1 MLFLHFIHL
10 LLLGL
15 GVAAKTHVFHY
26 NATYVDANPDG
37 TFQRRMIGIN
47 NEWPVPTIRVRKN
60 DRVQIH
66 LTNGLG
72 DRNTSLH
79 FHGLF
84 MKGNNAMD
92 GPEMVTQCPIPPGY
106 TFTYDFIVA
115 DQAGTYWYHS
125 HSGSQYA
132 DGLRG
137 LFIIEDDLPFEFD
150 EEVTLSMADYY
161 HLESP
166 EIMKKFKS
174 RYNPTGA
181 EPIPQNSLLN
191 DTKNLTWS
199 VQQDTTYLVRLVNM
213 GLFASQYLYI
223 EDHKFTIVEID
234 GILVKPV
241 EVDSLYIAVA
251 QRYSI
256 LVHTKKANKNF
267 RLVNIIDETMLDV
280 LPQDLQVIST
290 NWVQYD
296 TNGELPAP
304 LKNGA
309 GSFEKLVKSLNP
321 CDDFKLQPLDKVAL
335 LEEPDYQIS
344 LDFTMDN
351 LGDGVNYAFFNNITY
366 TPPKVPTLM
375 SVFSSGE
382 HASEAVIYGSN
393 TNTFV
398 LGHNEVVEIVVNNM
412 DPGKH
417 PFHLHGHVFQV
428 IYRSPEGDDEENP
441 IVYDPSN
448 PEHHVFP
455 EYPMI
460 RDTIEV
466 NANGFI
472 IIRFKSDNP
481 GVWFFHCHVD
491 WHLEQ
496 GLAITLVEAPKEIL
510 KQNISQNHFDACVQ
524 GSVPSVGN
532 AAANNI
538 EWFDL
543 TGENRQF
550 VPLPEGFTTK
560 GYLALLA
567 CTIVAVYGVFT
578 IYKYGI
584 EDVNSESNEATMTKL
599 YQILHKHNALDSE
612 QEEAFLRS
620 ENYERSE

>member
-1 MLFLHFIHL
+1 MLFLHFIYL

-66 LTNGLG
+66 FTNGLG

-92 GPEMVTQCPIPPGY
+92 GPEMVTQCPIPPGF

-150 EEVTLSMADYY
+150 EEVILSMADYY

-290 NWVQYD
+290 NWVQYNK
-296 TNGELPAP
+296 NGELPAP
-304 LKNGA
+304 LENGA
-309 GSFEKLVKSLNP
+309 GSFEKLVESLNP
-321 CDDFKLQPLDKVAL
+321 YDDFKLQPLDKVAL

-375 SVFSSGE
+375 TVLSSGE

-398 LGHNEVVEIVVNNM
+398 LGHNEVVEIVINNM

-417 PFHLHGHVFQV
+417 PFHLHGHAFQV

-448 PEHHVFP
+448 PKHHEFP

-510 KQNISQNHFDACVQ
+510 KQNISQNHFDACIQ
-524 GSVPSVGN
+524 GKVPFEGN
-532 AAANNI
+532 AAANNV

-543 TGENRQF
+543 NGENRQF

-560 GYLALLA
+560 GYFALLV

-599 YQILHKHNALDSE
+599 YQILHKYNALDSE

-620 ENYERSE
+620 ENASQI